1 MDWFLLYGMIGFG
14 LLIVGWLG
22 YSTITTKIIR
32 EQEKEIE
39 DLQRIISKQNNQLRV
54 YKAVP
59 ERFKLKGEEE

>member
-14 LLIVGWLG
+14 LLISGWFG

-32 EQEKEIE
+32 EQEREIE

-54 YKAVP
+54 DKAVP
-59 ERFKLKGEEE
+59 ERFRLKGEEE